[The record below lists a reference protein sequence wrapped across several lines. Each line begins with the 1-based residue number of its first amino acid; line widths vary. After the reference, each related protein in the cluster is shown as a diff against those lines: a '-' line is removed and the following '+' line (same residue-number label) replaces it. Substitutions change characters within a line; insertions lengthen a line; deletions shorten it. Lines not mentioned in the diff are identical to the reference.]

1 MTLKD
6 ESKTRKTI
14 NAKSAKGANHAKD
27 VAIFALFMLSFLM
40 STHKKLVTSRFS
52 VYKKR
57 EPTNFQRC
65 INI

>member
-6 ESKTRKTI
+6 EWKTRKTI

-27 VAIFALFMLSFLM
+27 GVIFALFTLSFLM
-40 STHKKLVTSRFS
+40 STHKKLVTSLFS
-52 VYKKR
+52 VSKKR
-57 EPTNFQRC
+57 EPINFQRC